1 MPLPSPKGKE
11 KQSDFISRCMGDST
25 MDKDFKD
32 QKQRA
37 AVCYSQ
43 WEKAKAS
50 ADVVLGSEGNQI
62 LIFNE
67 IAQKTYGG
75 KKRSELKDSDFLF
88 PETRSFPI
96 VSPQDVRDAISNFG
110 RMSGNMSYDTFIKK
124 LYRKARSKG
133 QDFVNAIP
141 ESTRKEHKLTASEE
155 KYVIVENYKDCP
167 FAVVS
172 MEDDEAEL
180 EYCFSTRADAEQML
194 ELEMAQEEMKTKQDP
209 NYLQKKM
216 VEEIVEEKID
226 ERLGGTVEVEAAKT
240 LEEYK
245 TDFFHMSLGSLN
257 SIKKHAENIIAA
269 IDNPMVKENLTEPW
283 LQGKIAITEDY
294 MLAIHNY
301 IMFVEENKSEAKEV
315 LAKKIKSSEGEYECE
330 DCGHEGE
337 KADKCPKCGS
347 SNYKSNTEEVMNE
360 IDDAG
365 CGGGKTK
372 KM

>member
-11 KQSDFISRCMGDST
+11 KQSDFVSRCMGDNT
-25 MDKDFKD
+25 MGKDFEN

-37 AVCYSQ
+37 AVCYSL

-50 ADVVLGSEGNQI
+50 ADVVLGSEGNEI
-62 LIFNE
+62 LIINE
-67 IAQKTYGG
+67 AAQKTYGG

-110 RMSGNMSYDTFIKK
+110 RMGGNMSYDAFVKK
-124 LYRKARSKG
+124 LYRKAKSKG
-133 QDFVNAIP
+133 QEFVNAIP
-141 ESTRKEHKLTASEE
+141 ESTKKEHNLTASE
-155 KYVIVENYKDCP
+155 D
-167 FAVVS
+167 S
-172 MEDDEAEL
+172 
-180 EYCFSTRADAEQML
+180 
-194 ELEMAQEEMKTKQDP
+194 
-209 NYLQKKM
+209 
-216 VEEIVEEKID
+216 
-226 ERLGGTVEVEAAKT
+226 

-245 TDFFHMSLGSLN
+245 MDFFHMSLGSLN

-269 IDNPMVKENLTEPW
+269 IDSPMVKENLTEPW

-301 IMFVEENKSEAKEV
+301 IMFVEENKAEAKEV
-315 LAKKIKSSEGEYECE
+315 LAKKIKSSEDEEEDEYECE
-330 DCGHEGE
+330 DCGYEGE
-337 KADKCPKCGS
+337 KAEKCPNCGS
-347 SNYKSNTEEVMNE
+347 SNYKSETEEVEMNE

-365 CGGGKTK
+365 CGGEKNK